1 VDRAATL
8 VCFRTQGLGVEHP
21 THKVNL
27 AEHPTQS
34 RRHYPRCLLCCVSVL
49 LVSLLIHKIFTF
61 ASCIVIELI
70 ASSVHCQTGCNKK
83 PGPAQSRAGRAALNS
98 IPPQANPYLRNPYLR
113 NPYLRILI

>member
-1 VDRAATL
+1 MAATL

-83 PGPAQSRAGRAALNS
+83 PGQGRAGPGGPHL
-98 IPPQANPYLRNPYLR
+98 IVYPPKQ
-113 NPYLRILI
+113 ILI